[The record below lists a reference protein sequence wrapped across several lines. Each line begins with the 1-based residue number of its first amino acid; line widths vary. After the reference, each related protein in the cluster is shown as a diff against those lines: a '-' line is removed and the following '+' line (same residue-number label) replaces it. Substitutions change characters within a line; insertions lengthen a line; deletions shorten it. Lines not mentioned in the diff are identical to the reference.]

1 MDQPADYRS
10 GHDGRHSSA
19 RGGLDTLKGSDSSV
33 SSFSSKTLPCPM
45 VAVVIPVRNDAKRL
59 RVCLESLRRSD
70 YPASRVRVIV
80 IDNGS
85 SDASAQVAV
94 EYGAEL
100 LKAPGLKVG
109 AVRNRG
115 VAVAEDAEIIAFV
128 DSDHELPTDW
138 LTHGVARLVERT
150 DIVAAGAHY
159 LAPPQGTWVQS
170 TWALH
175 RLRRR
180 KLGEATWLGAGNLFI
195 RRKDFQAVGGFD
207 ESLTA
212 SEDVDL
218 CERLRQNRGVILLDP
233 AIRSIHHGEPQ
244 TLVQFFKKELWR
256 GKSGVR
262 GFLAHGMPWHE
273 WPSLAFP
280 AWHFF
285 FLIAM
290 ATSLIALAWNAS
302 PYWLLISVMGLFLPS
317 VLLALKTAQQ
327 QRAWTHI
334 PHLAILYFTYAL
346 ARVASLFSW

>member
-1 MDQPADYRS
+1 
-10 GHDGRHSSA
+10 
-19 RGGLDTLKGSDSSV
+19 
-33 SSFSSKTLPCPM
+33 
-45 VAVVIPVRNDAKRL
+45 
-59 RVCLESLRRSD
+59 
-70 YPASRVRVIV
+70 VIV

-85 SDASAQVAV
+85 TDTSAQVAV

-138 LTHGVARLVERT
+138 LTQGVARLLERS
-150 DIVAAGAHY
+150 DAVAAGAFC
-159 LAPPQGTWVQS
+159 LAPPQGTWVQT

-180 KLGEATWLGAGNLFI
+180 YFGEAAWLGAGNLFV
-195 RRKDFQAVGGFD
+195 RREDFQAIGGFN

-218 CERLRQNRGVILLDP
+218 CERLRRDRGVILFDP
-233 AIRSIHHGEPQ
+233 AIRNIHHGEPP
-244 TLVQFFKKELWR
+244 TLWQFFKKELWR
-256 GKSGVR
+256 GKSGLR
-262 GFLAHGMPWHE
+262 GFFAHGMPWHE

-285 FLIAM
+285 FLIAII
-290 ATSLIALAWNAS
+290 TSLIALGWNAS
-302 PYWLLISVMGLFLPS
+302 PYWLLGSVIALFLPS
-317 VLLALKTAQQ
+317 FLLALKTAQQ

-334 PHLAILYFTYAL
+334 PHLAVLYFTYAL
-346 ARVASLFSW
+346 ARVASFFSW